1 MGYRVAI
8 QRDTGAHPVDCDY
21 LVMKP
26 WAGYAKA
33 CNGLIKDVMEFDD
46 SAQWFVLGGDDT
58 DPDPNKR
65 ADEIAAECADYFG
78 QVTSPERHD
87 RELTSTFGVMQ
98 PTGDRYAGG
107 SIDRIAGS
115 PWIGREF
122 CERAYGGNG
131 PLWHEYRHMFEDQ
144 ELRDVA
150 EKLGVYWARLDL
162 THLHHHFMRASSDIN
177 AQAVSKPIPPHLIEA
192 NSPAHW
198 SKFKAL
204 YERRKAAGFPGHKPL
219 AVGSE
224 GFIAGCGVCGSKHIT
239 ALRQEGSLGQVQA
252 YCEAHRV

>member
-1 MGYRVAI
+1 MSVWLTIPSARPHEEAQACIDKWRAMGYRVAI
-8 QRDTGAHPVDCDY
+8 QRDTGAYPVDCDY

-26 WAGYAKA
+26 WEGYAKA

-65 ADEIAAECADYFG
+65 ADEIADELRQYFWTMKPKECKCCF
-78 QVTSPERHD
+78 ERPIY
-87 RELTSTFGVMQ
+87 TFGVMQ

-131 PLWHEYRHMFEDQ
+131 PLWHEYRHFFEDQ
-144 ELRDVA
+144 ELQDVA
-150 EKLGVYWARLDL
+150 EKLGVYWQRPDL
-162 THLHHHFMRASSDIN
+162 THLHHHFMRASDDIN
-177 AQAVSKPIPPHLIEA
+177 AQAVQKPIPPHLIEA

-198 SKFKAL
+198 NKFKAL
-204 YERRKAAGFPGHKPL
+204 YESRKAAGFPGHEVREAVL
-219 AVGSE
+219 A
-224 GFIAGCGVCGSKHIT
+224 
-239 ALRQEGSLGQVQA
+239 
-252 YCEAHRV
+252 